1 MHVMNCQQYKAL
13 WTERRCGGLDEEQVR
28 IMHHHQDSCMDCKQ
42 YDRQMNALLARL
54 QQYPEPAPLPVDT
67 THRLMLSA
75 VTGRKIQRRARYAVA
90 ATLVLGFIGG
100 TLFWSVVNDFSGVNE
115 MIAGN
120 PSLLNDPLPAVTLSL
135 HRVEVVHLAI
145 NVKHAIAQA
154 TMTIDLPPGVEID
167 GFPGQSQLRWET
179 DLKAGRNTLTLPL
192 TAHSVV
198 ADGVLKARVD
208 YGGGQKEL
216 AIILN
221 VPDTHADRP
230 AEVDGGFA
238 PVLVAAFT
246 CHPQQNVMDASLQR
260 RFFI

>member
-1 MHVMNCQQYKAL
+1 MEC
-13 WTERRCGGLDEEQVR
+13 T
-28 IMHHHQDSCMDCKQ
+28 Q

-54 QQYPEPAPLPVDT
+54 QQYPEPVPLPVNT

-75 VTGRKIQRRARYAVA
+75 AGTGRRIQRRARYAIA

-100 TLFWSVVNDFSGVNE
+100 TLFWSVVNNFSDVNE
-115 MIAGN
+115 RIAGRQH
-120 PSLLNDPLPAVTLSL
+120 PLSKDPLPAVTLSL
-135 HRVEVVHLAI
+135 HRVEDVHLAI
-145 NVKHAIAQA
+145 NVKHAIARA
-154 TMTIDLPPGVEID
+154 TMTIDLPAGIEIE
-167 GFPGQSQLRWET
+167 GFPGQRQLRWET

-198 ADGVLKARVD
+198 TDGVLKTRVD

-230 AEVDGGFA
+230 AAVDGDFA
-238 PVLVAAFT
+238 PVSLVAVT
-246 CHPQQNVMDASLQR
+246 CHPQQNIMETSLQR